1 MFIYLFIYGKCL
13 FPWVGRQ
20 PGWAG
25 RRVFLRGS
33 ALIKLHPLPL
43 SLLPATL
50 GAGRGRKGAPPVSVR
65 DGRLFVHSLCIPCA
79 FLVLLYHAIIQ
90 RAHPCP
96 AGQDG

>member
-25 RRVFLRGS
+25 RSVFLRGS
-33 ALIKLHPLPL
+33 VLIKLHRLPP
-43 SLLPATL
+43 SLFPATL
-50 GAGRGRKGAPPVSVR
+50 WVQGGGGSGPFSVCKR
-65 DGRLFVHSLCIPCA
+65 WEAPCA
-79 FLVLLYHAIIQ
+79 SFVLLHHAVVQ
-90 RAHPCP
+90 TAHPYR

>member
-20 PGWAG
+20 PRWAG
-25 RRVFLRGS
+25 RRVFLEGS

-50 GAGRGRKGAPPVSVR
+50 GARRGRKAAPSSVCKKR
-65 DGRLFVHSLCIPCA
+65 WEAPCA
-79 FLVLLYHAIIQ
+79 FLVHSLCCSTML
-90 RAHPCP
+90 
-96 AGQDG
+96 